1 MPGCWRFPLLCD
13 IIIRSES
20 KSYRSI
26 IIILRR
32 LLRGNTRE
40 AMAALF
46 RASCSGICWAL
57 PRAHENSA
65 RGHKDSPCPPPVTE
79 AEAAEL
85 LQPSR
90 AEGKGIRRWKAT
102 KRSSAPAHVS
112 RSIHHHPWD
121 AAGSPRPHGPGVAPE
136 RPRSEA
142 GTSRCSGVKER
153 GVISVLNGE
162 KPSGLVV
169 FVLWVNRLLW
179 LTNGSFRR
187 LKHSRARSSII
198 CLVLSAKEDASRAT
212 SL

>member
-26 IIILRR
+26 IVILRR
-32 LLRGNTRE
+32 LLKGNTRE

-46 RASCSGICWAL
+46 RASCSGICRAL

-65 RGHKDSPCPPPVTE
+65 RGHKGSPRPPPVTE
-79 AEAAEL
+79 AEAAGL

-121 AAGSPRPHGPGVAPE
+121 AAGRPRPHRPGSGPGAPPE
-136 RPRSEA
+136 RGGRFA
-142 GTSRCSGVKER
+142 
-153 GVISVLNGE
+153 VLG
-162 KPSGLVV
+162 G
-169 FVLWVNRLLW
+169 
-179 LTNGSFRR
+179 
-187 LKHSRARSSII
+187 
-198 CLVLSAKEDASRAT
+198 
-212 SL
+212 